1 LTPATLRP
9 RLIVVAGPNGSGK
22 TSITEQLLMH
32 QWMQGCVYVNPDF
45 IARDQFGDWNA
56 PAAILQA
63 AEQSQEIRE
72 RCLRDRQSL
81 AFETVLSSPDKVDFI
96 KRAKAAGFFVR
107 LFFVGTND
115 PTINA
120 KRVALRVLEGG
131 HDVPIPKIIA
141 RYTRSLAFG
150 AVVAQMAD
158 RAYFYDN
165 SVEDQAARLLFRVAD
180 SQLVKIYG
188 PLYPW
193 AQAIAEQIPR

>member
-1 LTPATLRP
+1 MTPATLRP